1 MTKPQEKPENL
12 MSRRSFI
19 ASSIAGAFVLTLGLE
34 GGKNV
39 LAASGVADALPL
51 AEGRPNRV
59 ATTAQL
65 GTWLQIGSDETVM
78 ILVGSSEMGQ
88 GIMTGLAQLVA
99 EDLMVNWA
107 NVKVESAPAGAIYA
121 NPLYHAQMTVGSGS
135 MRGYYQSL
143 RLAGATA
150 RDMLIA
156 AAAQTWSVPVNLCR
170 AVNGTVVN
178 TSTNA
183 VLTYGQLAAQAAQ
196 MPVPTNPALVPDN
209 ALRYIGT
216 GLKRV
221 DIPLKVDGSAIY
233 GMDVRLPEMVYA
245 AVKHCPS
252 FGGTLAQTPSTPSG
266 TIAVVPLQVLSGT
279 GRGTETTGMINAVAV
294 VADNTWKAMQAASY
308 LSANWN
314 IPASSLQLNSDDFV
328 AQAEGFLANGAP
340 DTRNAEIVGSIRKQ
354 LSWGKPLTNTYYLP
368 YQAHAPMEV
377 LNCTVRI
384 SGQAPNQRCE
394 IWAPTQSQAATV
406 ATAMALTGLPITQID
421 VNTTF
426 LGGGL
431 GRKFEQDFV
440 SQAIQVA
447 MAINRPVKLMW
458 SREEDYARDQ
468 YRPMAVVEIQAS
480 LDGEKK
486 VKSWRY
492 RNCSPSISLQRRPT
506 STAVDGQAIEGS
518 TTATG
523 VTYSFKAR
531 LVQHLVHPANIPIGY
546 WRSVGNSINTF
557 AVESMMDELA
567 VSANLDPYQFR
578 RQHLQT
584 SPRALAV
591 LDRAATMANWGGAV
605 PSGRARG
612 IALAQCFGSIVA
624 QVVEI
629 SAPTAGQIK
638 IHNIW
643 CAVDCGR
650 AINPDSVKAQI
661 EGGIVHGINAALWEQ
676 VKFTAGKSSV
686 TNFNN
691 TRKIKLREMP
701 QINIELMPTD
711 PNVPLGG
718 VGEPGV
724 PAIAPAIANAY
735 FKLTGTRVR
744 RLPFF
749 PQ

>member
-1 MTKPQEKPENL
+1 MTKKSENL
-12 MSRRSFI
+12 ISRRSFI
-19 ASSIAGAFVLTLGLE
+19 ASSIAGAFVLTSVVK
-34 GGKNV
+34 GGEND
-39 LAASGVADALPL
+39 LASSSVGDALQIL
-51 AEGRPNRV
+51 EGRPNPV

-65 GTWLQIGSDETVM
+65 GTWLQIGTDETVM

-99 EDLMVNWA
+99 EDLMVDWA
-107 NVKVESAPAGAIYA
+107 NVIVQSAPAGSIYR
-121 NPLYHAQMTVGSGS
+121 NPLYNAQMTVGSGS
-135 MRGYYQSL
+135 MRGYYQTL

-156 AAAQTWSVPVNLCR
+156 AAAQIWNVPVNICQ
-170 AVNGTVVN
+170 AVNGRVTN

-183 VLTYGQLAAQAAQ
+183 FLTYGQLASTAAQ

-216 GLKRV
+216 ALKRV
-221 DIPLKVDGSAIY
+221 DIPVKVDGSAIY
-233 GMDVRLPEMVYA
+233 GMDVRLPDMVYA

-252 FGGTLAQTPSTPSG
+252 FGGTLVNTPSMPSG
-266 TIAVVPLQVLSGT
+266 AIAVVPLQVISGV

-294 VADNTWKAMQAASY
+294 VADNTWKAMQMASQVQT
-308 LSANWN
+308 NWN
-314 IPASSLQLNSDDFV
+314 IPPSSQQINSDDLF
-328 AQAEGFLANGAP
+328 AQAENFLQNGAP
-340 DTRNAEIVGSIRKQ
+340 DTRIAEKVGVIRKFQ
-354 LSWGKPLTNTYYLP
+354 NWGKPITATYYLP

-384 SGQAPNQRCE
+384 SGTAPNQLCE
-394 IWAPTQSQAATV
+394 IWAPTQSQTATV
-406 ATAMALTGLPITQID
+406 STATALTGLPASQIQLH
-421 VNTTF
+421 TTF

-431 GRKFEQDFV
+431 GRKFEQDFI

-458 SREEDYARDQ
+458 SREEDYRRDQ
-468 YRPMAVVEIQAS
+468 YRPMAVVRIEAS
-480 LDGEKK
+480 LDNENN
-486 VKSWRY
+486 VKTWHY
-492 RNCSPSISLQRRPT
+492 KNCSPSIGLQRRPT
-506 STAVDGQAIEGS
+506 STTVDSQAVEGS

-523 VTYSFKAR
+523 LTYSFKSR
-531 LVQHLVHPANIPIGY
+531 LVKHLIHPSPVPVGY
-546 WRSVGNSINTF
+546 WRSVGHSINAF

-567 VSANLDPYQFR
+567 VAVQMDPYQFR

-591 LDRAATMANWGGAV
+591 LDKVATNANWGGTV

-612 IALAQCFGSIVA
+612 IALSQCFNSIVA
-624 QVVEI
+624 EVVEI
-629 SAPTAGQIK
+629 SAPAAGQIK
-638 IHNIW
+638 LHTVW
-643 CAVDCGR
+643 CVVDCGR
-650 AINPDSVKAQI
+650 AINPDQVKAQM

-686 TNFNN
+686 SNFNN

-701 QINIELMPTD
+701 QINVQIMPTN
-711 PNVPLGG
+711 PNAPIGG
-718 VGEPGV
+718 IGEPGV

-735 FKLTGTRVR
+735 YKLTGNRVR
-744 RLPFF
+744 TLPFF
-749 PQ
+749 PR